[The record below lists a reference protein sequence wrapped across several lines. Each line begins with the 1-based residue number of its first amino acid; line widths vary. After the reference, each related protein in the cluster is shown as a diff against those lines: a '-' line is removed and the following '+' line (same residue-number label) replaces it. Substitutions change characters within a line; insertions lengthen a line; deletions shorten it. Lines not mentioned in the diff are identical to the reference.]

1 MYKILLAD
9 DEPDIVEILK
19 YNLEKE
25 NYEVLVAYDGEEAI
39 QKVAELPDM
48 IILDIMMPK
57 MDGFQ
62 VCSEIRSS
70 SAYSNIPVLFLT
82 AKSNEADEI
91 KGLHLGANDFIQK
104 PVSPQ
109 KLLARV
115 KSNFYSRGIYKGSET
130 TKDIISI
137 GNITIDKSKYVIMI
151 DSVEVNFPRKEFE
164 TLYFLANHPNKV
176 FGREEIL
183 HEVWGE
189 NVFVV
194 DRTVDVHIR
203 KIRIKLG
210 DYSDIIETI
219 KGVGYRLNFE
229 R

>member
-39 QKVAELPDM
+39 EKVAELPNM

-62 VCSEIRSS
+62 VCQAIRSS
-70 SAYSNIPVLFLT
+70 STYANIPILFLT

-91 KGLHLGANDFIQK
+91 KGLQLGANDFIQK

-115 KSNFYSRGIYKGSET
+115 KSNFNSNTLFNNSET
-130 TKDIISI
+130 ENEITTIGSI
-137 GNITIDKSKYVIMI
+137 VIDKSKYVIII
-151 DSVEVNFPRKEFE
+151 DSTEMNFPRKEFE
-164 TLYFLANHPNKV
+164 TLNFLAHHPNKV
-176 FGREEIL
+176 FNREEIL
-183 HEVWGE
+183 REVWGE
-189 NVFVV
+189 NIFVV

-203 KIRIKLG
+203 KIRKKLG
-210 DYSDIIETI
+210 SYSEIIETI

-229 R
+229 N

>member
-1 MYKILLAD
+1 MFKILLAD

-39 QKVAELPDM
+39 QKVAELPNM

-57 MDGFQ
+57 KDGFQ
-62 VCSEIRSS
+62 VCSEIRRSS
-70 SAYSNIPVLFLT
+70 SYSKIPILFLT

-91 KGLHLGANDFIQK
+91 KGLQLGANDFIQK

-109 KLLARV
+109 KLLARI
-115 KSNFYSRGIYKGSET
+115 KSNFYSNEVF
-130 TKDIISI
+130 KDRNTESNIISI
-137 GNITIDKSKYVIMI
+137 GNIKIDKSKYVVII
-151 DSVEVNFPRKEFE
+151 DSTEINFPRKEFE
-164 TLYFLANHPNKV
+164 TLYFFANNPNNV
-176 FGREEIL
+176 YNREEIL
-183 HEVWGE
+183 KEVWGE

-203 KIRIKLG
+203 KIRKKLG
-210 DYSDIIETI
+210 SYSDIIETI

-229 R
+229 G